1 MRRVRGA
8 GPLAALA
15 ALLALPAAAQDD
27 ADAAWTLYSQDP
39 SACYVSSPA
48 GTSVNTRDGAE
59 VNVSRGTTRLVLGW
73 RPADGMN
80 GQVSFTGGY
89 PFDPERPV
97 TLAANGQTFE
107 MTNDGEW
114 AYSASPEADAAILA
128 ALRGG
133 QSAVLTG
140 LSTRGTQTQD
150 TFPLDGIGEAVDA
163 ALATCP
169 G

>member
-1 MRRVRGA
+1 MRRLA
-8 GPLAALA
+8 AALA
-15 ALLALPAAAQDD
+15 LVLPAAPALAQD
-27 ADAAWTLYSQDP
+27 AVWTLYSEDA

-48 GTSVNTRDGAE
+48 GTSVNTRDGEE
-59 VNVSRGTTRLVLGW
+59 VEVSRGVTRLVVGW
-73 RPADGMN
+73 RPADGMV

-97 TLAANGQTFE
+97 TLATNGQTFE

-114 AYSASPEADAAILA
+114 AYSPSPEADAEILA
-128 ALRGG
+128 ALRAGE
-133 QSAVLTG
+133 SATLTG

-150 TFPLDGIGEAVDA
+150 TFPLEGFDEAVDA
-163 ALATCP
+163 ALERCP